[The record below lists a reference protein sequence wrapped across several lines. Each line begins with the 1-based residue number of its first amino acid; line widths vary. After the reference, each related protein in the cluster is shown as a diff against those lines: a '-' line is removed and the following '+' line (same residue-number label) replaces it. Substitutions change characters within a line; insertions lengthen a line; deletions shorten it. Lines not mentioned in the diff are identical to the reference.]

1 MQSNVGKINVKME
14 AKEFPIQ
21 LFLRLLFKLIFLYI
35 KLCKCNLSGFIK
47 ERVYSEQSSKKR
59 SKCLIYRIK
68 YNTQTEKME
77 KEYFHQKNKLK

>member
-14 AKEFPIQ
+14 AKEFPFQ

-47 ERVYSEQSSKKR
+47 EEFSEQSSKKD
-59 SKCLIYRIK
+59 
-68 YNTQTEKME
+68 
-77 KEYFHQKNKLK
+77 LKVSYIG

>member
-14 AKEFPIQ
+14 AKEFPFQ

-47 ERVYSEQSSKKR
+47 EEFAVNNLLKKD
-59 SKCLIYRIK
+59 
-68 YNTQTEKME
+68 
-77 KEYFHQKNKLK
+77 LKVSYIG